1 MFFGTLENIKED
13 SKRDGI
19 EIQRILDDYFF
30 LENGEMKF
38 IDLFNEDWFIDYLEE
53 FSALVREH
61 YDEFKINMSCDTTT
75 KGDDFIM
82 AIVTAKRDVS
92 EKSKAILV
100 DYLLD
105 QLALNYPQYDLN
117 MFIFEV
123 KSEET
128 FRRLMSGEFFSAT
141 GV

>member
-1 MFFGTLENIKED
+1 M
-13 SKRDGI
+13 
-19 EIQRILDDYFF
+19 DDYFF
-30 LENGEMKF
+30 LENGEVKF
-38 IDLFNEDWFIDYLEE
+38 TDLFHEDWFIDYLED
-53 FSALVREH
+53 FSALVREY
-61 YDEFKINMSCDTTT
+61 YDEFKINIFADTST
-75 KGDDFIM
+75 KGEDFIM

-92 EKSKAILV
+92 EKSKAIMV

-128 FRRLMSGEFFSAT
+128 FRRLMTGEFFSAR